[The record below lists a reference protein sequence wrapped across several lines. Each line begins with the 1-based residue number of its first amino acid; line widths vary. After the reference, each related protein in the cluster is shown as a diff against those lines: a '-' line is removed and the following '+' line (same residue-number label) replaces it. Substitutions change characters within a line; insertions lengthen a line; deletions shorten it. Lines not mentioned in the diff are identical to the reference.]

1 MFILTH
7 VLLKLAVLHL
17 FGVLKSLCGKIII
30 VAYYKKV
37 KHFKEIAFKV
47 QSFRFS
53 ELRVM

>member
-37 KHFKEIAFKV
+37 KHFKGRLGN
-47 QSFRFS
+47 FREAS
-53 ELRVM
+53 NSKLESI